1 MNPLARRNASPTAA
15 TAMLAVVAWVAAAGL
30 LLSGCGA
37 DGTEPSGTGP
47 DGSGAAASPGSGE
60 PTPTPGTQPQAEV
73 LADRLEVPWGLA
85 FEASGDALVT
95 ERISGRLLRL
105 SDGTLTEVAD
115 LGGEIAAEGEGG
127 LLGVAVS
134 PPGSTPED
142 AVFLY
147 LTTAVDNRVARLE
160 GGSLRPVLTG
170 IPRARIHNGGRL
182 AFGPD
187 GALYVTTGDA
197 GSPDAAQDR
206 SSLAGKILRIR
217 PDGSIPA
224 DNPFPGSPVY
234 SLGHRNV
241 QGIAWDSAGRLWA
254 TEFGSQLLDEVNLI
268 TPGGNYGWPLAEG
281 PAPAGTAGLIDP
293 LVTWPTSE
301 ASPSGA
307 AVVNDTLYVAALR
320 GRRVW
325 QIPLSD
331 GTAGTPV
338 PVLQDV
344 YGRIRTLA
352 VGPAGTLWLTTSNRD
367 GRGEPGETD
376 DRVVV
381 LRPDQK
387 GEIAP

>member
-1 MNPLARRNASPTAA
+1 MNPLACRNASPTTTTAA
-15 TAMLAVVAWVAAAGL
+15 VAVVAWVAAAVL
-30 LLSGCGA
+30 VLSGCGA
-37 DGTEPSGTGP
+37 DGTGP
-47 DGSGAAASPGSGE
+47 DGSGDAASTGSGE
-60 PTPTPGTQPQAEV
+60 PTPTSGAQPQAEV
-73 LADRLEVPWGLA
+73 LADNLEVPWGLA
-85 FEASGDALVT
+85 FESSGDALVT

-105 SDGTLTEVAD
+105 SPDGALTEVAD
-115 LGGEIAAEGEGG
+115 LGGEISAEGEGG

-134 PPGSTPED
+134 PPGSSPED
-142 AVFLY
+142 AVFVY

-217 PDGSIPA
+217 TDGSIPA

-254 TEFGSQLLDEVNLI
+254 TEFGSQQLDEVNRI

-307 AVVNDTLYVAALR
+307 AILNDTLYVAALR

-325 QIPLSD
+325 QVPLSD

-352 VGPAGTLWLTTSNRD
+352 VEPGGTLWLTTSNRD
-367 GRGEPGETD
+367 GRGEPVETD

-381 LRPDQK
+381 LRPDEK
-387 GEIAP
+387 GTIDP